1 MMRVIVPIILWET
14 LALARYA
21 TTSQPQLATATIFVL
36 NTYCNN
42 FAAYLDAKRS
52 SHGW

>member
-14 LALARYA
+14 LALAHYA
-21 TTSQPQLATATIFVL
+21 TTSQPQLATVFLL
-36 NTYCNN
+36 NTTYNLIIL
-42 FAAYLDAKRS
+42 ADLDAKRS